1 MTRYVAFLRG
11 MNVGGHRITNAELC
25 AAFEEI
31 GLPDA
36 ATFRASGNV
45 VFDAPGGDPRVEIAA
60 RIEQG
65 LEQTLGYA
73 VPTFLRD
80 AAEMRAIAAQ
90 EPVTA
95 KQVSASKGKL
105 QVILL
110 ASRPKAKTADA
121 VLAHSSDKDR
131 LAIESSEL
139 YWLPSGGTLDSDLD
153 LKTIAEL
160 IGGLSTMR
168 TKGTVDLIAAKHCA
182 DD

>member
-45 VFDAPGGDPRVEIAA
+45 IFDAADGDRRDDIAA

-73 VPTFLRD
+73 VPVFLRD
-80 AAEMRAIAAQ
+80 AAETRAIAAQ
-90 EPVTA
+90 KPFPA
-95 KQVSASKGKL
+95 KQVGASKGKL

-110 ASRPKAKTADA
+110 ASKPKAKTVKD
-121 VLAHSSDKDR
+121 VLAHASDKDR
-131 LAIESSEL
+131 LAIDGSEI

-153 LKTIAEL
+153 LKTIAKL

-182 DD
+182 E

>member
-90 EPVTA
+90 EPFT
-95 KQVSASKGKL
+95 
-105 QVILL
+105 
-110 ASRPKAKTADA
+110 ASRITWSLPLDALTCFAVNGSWAAMARISAASRRKVGTA
-121 VLAHSSDKDR
+121 
-131 LAIESSEL
+131 
-139 YWLPSGGTLDSDLD
+139 
-153 LKTIAEL
+153 
-160 IGGLSTMR
+160 
-168 TKGTVDLIAAKHCA
+168 
-182 DD
+182 